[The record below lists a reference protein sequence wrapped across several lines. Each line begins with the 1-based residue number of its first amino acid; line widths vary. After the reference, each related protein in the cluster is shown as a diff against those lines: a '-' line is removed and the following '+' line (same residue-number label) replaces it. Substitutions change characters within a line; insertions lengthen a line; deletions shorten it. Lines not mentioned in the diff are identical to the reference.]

1 MKWLWRDDWTSGPNP
16 LLSAEFVA
24 YRAVVKASFDKTGR
38 DGISQANRDLRKQSN
53 MSEEA
58 IRASPQIPNRPCSSS
73 LSLSLSLLSLIS
85 FSHAHIRL
93 LSLSLS
99 LPPFFLACSH
109 ILSNSLS
116 LSHSHPHTHALGH
129 ECLRSNRSEVCGS
142 NAWCSTKSSR
152 YRSGYST
159 GFPRESSFARCGC
172 ANAFRPTGCRTNR
185 NSRYGA
191 LSP

>member
-1 MKWLWRDDWTSGPNP
+1 MCEGTSVEREAVASMKWLWRDDWTSGPNP

-73 LSLSLSLLSLIS
+73 LSLSLSLSLIS
-85 FSHAHIRL
+85 YLFLACTYSVA

-99 LPPFFLACSH
+99 PPIFSRMLT
-109 ILSNSLS
+109 
-116 LSHSHPHTHALGH
+116 HTL
-129 ECLRSNRSEVCGS
+129 
-142 NAWCSTKSSR
+142 
-152 YRSGYST
+152 
-159 GFPRESSFARCGC
+159 
-172 ANAFRPTGCRTNR
+172 
-185 NSRYGA
+185 
-191 LSP
+191 